1 MDLNCYLCASP
12 CTRLFR
18 KVRNHTLLICSECG
32 LVYRQTRLNGA
43 GISVDQ
49 RKFLDEYLREE
60 GLYARYFND
69 KLRVIERCR
78 PTGSLL
84 DFGCGA
90 GTFLRCARE
99 RGWEVVGVEGSV
111 PAATHSRSTGLD
123 VREGVIEDLKL
134 SGRFDVVTAFQTIE
148 HFADPLAFLSNIRN
162 LLKPG
167 GLLVLT
173 TPDRRSLLGKLMGK
187 RWFGYFNDEHLF
199 FYDCGSFQKSIEKA
213 GFSDVVVVN
222 GAEICRCRVGMPLSE
237 AQKEKFSQEYMGH
250 YNFTERI
257 SRCPRQ
263 EYAWYLRPFSFK
275 HPVTGKDVNTSVEAH
290 NKKYLVQCP
299 RWRKLDGKKIAR

>member
-1 MDLNCYLCASP
+1 MAMSKSPSQFAAEDALSVDCMDLNCYLCASP

-213 GFSDVVVVN
+213 GFSDVVV
-222 GAEICRCRVGMPLSE
+222 
-237 AQKEKFSQEYMGH
+237 SQESGRRLTPSWVLTRLLNY
-250 YNFTERI
+250 YYTEPGFMRRLLI
-257 SRCPRQ
+257 QTQPGWRWFDAVHASEPAVDLVAL
-263 EYAWYLRPFSFK
+263 AWNR
-275 HPVTGKDVNTSVEAH
+275 
-290 NKKYLVQCP
+290 
-299 RWRKLDGKKIAR
+299 